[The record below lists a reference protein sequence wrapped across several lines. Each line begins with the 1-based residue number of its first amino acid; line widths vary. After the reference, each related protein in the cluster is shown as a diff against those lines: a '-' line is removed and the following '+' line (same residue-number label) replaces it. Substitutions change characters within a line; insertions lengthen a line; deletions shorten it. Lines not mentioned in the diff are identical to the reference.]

1 MYYII
6 HMTRLR
12 LHPPTLIAQRD
23 RLVAQT
29 PPWTAIVR
37 GSLMRYFIEC
47 RSKGCKCHRGKA
59 FRHGPYW
66 YLVVHRP
73 KGKQK
78 LYLVPATK
86 LAQVRQGRK
95 AYELLWR
102 NLLKISELNLLILK
116 SHG

>member
-1 MYYII
+1 MSKLTI
-6 HMTRLR
+6 HLPS
-12 LHPPTLIAQRD
+12 LLAQRD
-23 RLVAQT
+23 RLIAQT
-29 PPWTAIVR
+29 PPWTAILR

-66 YLVVHRP
+66 YLVVHRS

-78 LYLVPATK
+78 LYLVPVPK
-86 LAQVRQGRK
+86 LAQVRQGKK

-102 NLLKISELNLLILK
+102 NLLRISELNLLILK
-116 SHG
+116 GRG

>member
-1 MYYII
+1 MSKLRI
-6 HMTRLR
+6 HLPSLLSQRDD
-12 LHPPTLIAQRD
+12 LIAQI
-23 RLVAQT
+23 
-29 PPWTAIVR
+29 PPWPTILR

-47 RSKGCKCHRGKA
+47 RSRGCKCHRGKT

-78 LYLVPATK
+78 LYLVPDHK
-86 LAQVRQGRK
+86 VAQIRQGKK
-95 AYELLWR
+95 AYERLWS

-116 SHG
+116 GQAQREAR